1 MSAGIRGLD
10 ARQSLSLNSK
20 LRMFFSRSLRGW
32 LESLVILI
40 LGSYVIY
47 GAFDVRRL
55 WLIDGANLLFHEAGH
70 LIFGILGEVA
80 GFWGGTWMQLLM
92 PLGIAV
98 AFYRQGQ
105 KYSSSVMAL
114 WLGENFFGISV
125 YIKDARSQNLPL
137 VGGEIHDWGYL
148 LGKAGLL
155 QYDQMIGN
163 MAWFGGAVIV
173 LGSIFAGLVFSEAKQ
188 HDAR

>member
-1 MSAGIRGLD
+1 VGIRGLD
-10 ARQSLSLNSK
+10 ARPGLFLK
-20 LRMFFSRSLRGW
+20 LKFRMFFSRSLRGW
-32 LESLVILI
+32 FESLAILV
-40 LGSYVIY
+40 LGFYVIY

-105 KYSSSVMAL
+105 KYSSSVMML
-114 WLGENFFGISV
+114 WLGQNLFGISV
-125 YIKDARSQNLPL
+125 YIKDARSQSLPL

-155 QYDQMIGN
+155 KYDQGIGN
-163 MAWFGGAVIV
+163 WTWLCGLFIV
-173 LGSIFAGLVFSEAKQ
+173 LGSVFAGLVFSEAKQ